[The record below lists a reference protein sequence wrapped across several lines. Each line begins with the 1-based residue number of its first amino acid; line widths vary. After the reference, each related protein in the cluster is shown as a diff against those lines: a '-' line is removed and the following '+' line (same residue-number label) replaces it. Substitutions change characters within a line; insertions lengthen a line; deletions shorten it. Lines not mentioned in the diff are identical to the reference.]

1 MIGNTYPVPT
11 KNYRLVVVGR
21 GYENSY
27 ALSLVLDDP
36 SLMEEYDLLLPPG
49 LVYPN
54 ECVCTSDMM
63 INCVPTFLRKC
74 MKPCGNIADRRILE
88 MLKAISLY
96 FPPRASAN
104 AITGISHKRREIKE
118 GMSSK
123 LWD

>member
-1 MIGNTYPVPT
+1 MIGNIYPVPT

-27 ALSLVLDDP
+27 AMALVLDDP
-36 SLMEEYDLLLPPG
+36 ALMEEYDLLLPPG

-54 ECVCTSDMM
+54 ECVCASGMT
-63 INCVPTFLRKC
+63 INCVPTFLRKR
-74 MKPCGNIADRRILE
+74 MKPCGNIADIRILG
-88 MLKAISLY
+88 MIKTISIY
-96 FPPRASAN
+96 SSRFFVTN